1 MADRVPLSAGCE
13 THVDRAGSHPGF
25 YTGACSPC
33 GQQGNADPCQRQSC
47 GDRPKP
53 GTYVTLDRV
62 WKSGDTVT
70 FSLPM
75 DFHLTRY
82 VGMEPSFGQ
91 ERFALE
97 YGPILLASPTRV
109 PTSHPAPL
117 GTRRGYP
124 ARWTDADLARYRRQ
138 YAPEVFGNKPEVGQV
153 GVPSSGPGTPA
164 GYPAEL
170 GGGGHPRG

>member
-1 MADRVPLSAGCE
+1 MWASKAMPI
-13 THVDRAGSHPGF
+13 HVTAKLWR
-25 YTGACSPC
+25 
-33 GQQGNADPCQRQSC
+33 RQ
-47 GDRPKP
+47 P

-97 YGPILLASPTRV
+97 
-109 PTSHPAPL
+109 
-117 GTRRGYP
+117 
-124 ARWTDADLARYRRQ
+124 
-138 YAPEVFGNKPEVGQV
+138 
-153 GVPSSGPGTPA
+153 
-164 GYPAEL
+164 
-170 GGGGHPRG
+170 